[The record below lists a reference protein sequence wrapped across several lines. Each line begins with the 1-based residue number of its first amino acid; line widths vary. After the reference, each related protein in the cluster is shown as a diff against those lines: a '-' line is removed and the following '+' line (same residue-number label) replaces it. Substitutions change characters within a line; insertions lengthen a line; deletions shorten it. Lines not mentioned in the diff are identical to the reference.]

1 MEGNMSDGQK
11 KRVIFTAAGLF
22 ALLGW
27 FIGFLIFSS
36 DDWYLS
42 QSEAMISSL
51 TLAFVGG
58 AIGLMFAV
66 IASLIGGQAERKGR
80 SWAQFFWLSMLIT
93 PLLTWLIVATIQSDG
108 THTGE
113 TRKCP
118 ACAELIKA
126 EARVCKHCSTAVEPL
141 VQDSPSTS
149 ASANDPLSYTSI
161 TGSKKVLSEQQVRR
175 ALVVNIVV
183 SIVFVVLG
191 GLSTIYFGFNF
202 TAGAFFFAAIMNVIT
217 IPVNLKKLRIAQGR
231 TRNEM

>member
-1 MEGNMSDGQK
+1 MSDSQK
-11 KRVIFTAAGLF
+11 KRVIFTAAALF
-22 ALLGW
+22 AVFGW
-27 FIGFLIFSS
+27 FLGLIILSG
-36 DDWYLS
+36 DEWYLT
-42 QSEAMISSL
+42 QSEAMIQAL

-80 SWAQFFWLSMLIT
+80 SWSQFFWLSMLIT

-108 THTGE
+108 TQTGE

-141 VQDSPSTS
+141 TQEGFSPSV
-149 ASANDPLSYTSI
+149 AANDPLAYTSI

-175 ALVVNIVV
+175 ALVINMVV
-183 SIVFVVLG
+183 AVVFFVLG
-191 GLSTIYFGFNF
+191 GLSTIYFGFGF
-202 TAGAFFFAAIMNVIT
+202 TAGAFFFAAIMNAIT
-217 IPVNLKKLRIAQGR
+217 IPKNRKKLRIAQAR
-231 TRNEM
+231 THNEVQ